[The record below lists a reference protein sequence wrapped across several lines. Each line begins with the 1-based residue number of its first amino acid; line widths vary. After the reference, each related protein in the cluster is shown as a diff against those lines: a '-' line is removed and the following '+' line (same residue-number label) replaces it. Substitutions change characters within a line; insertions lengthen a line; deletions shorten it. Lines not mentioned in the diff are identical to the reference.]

1 MHKDF
6 PNFVTFALFQWFDML
21 VTWTA
26 SVQIHFDTGF
36 SNQLAIDNAGCI
48 TKAAVSVHV
57 PWESVLLHLWKV
69 FVLFLSVF
77 NNESAPLMSE
87 ISD

>member
-1 MHKDF
+1 
-6 PNFVTFALFQWFDML
+6 ML

-48 TKAAVSVHV
+48 TKGAVSVHV
-57 PWESVLLHLWKV
+57 PWESFLLHLWKV